1 MVSVTTSP
9 IITTTGPLP
18 TGIVGVQYAGA
29 TLAATGGT
37 PPYTWTATG
46 MPPGLTIAPSTGVIS
61 GIPTTAGA
69 YTVTVTVTDTASL
82 TSSTNFSITVTAS
95 GPVVHL
101 SPASLTFT
109 AQASSTQSAA
119 QTVTLTNIGNAP
131 LSFTGTGISIS
142 GGADFSQTNTCGTS
156 VAAGSNCVISVTF
169 NPSLLSSGTYF
180 AELNM
185 ADNASGSP
193 QQVSLTGIVTGT
205 ASGPIAN
212 LSTTLLTFAPQAPG
226 AASATQTVTLTNT
239 GNAPLSIAGSG
250 ITISGANA
258 TDFSQTNQCPASVAA
273 GSNCPINVT
282 FTPISSP
289 SGIVAAE
296 LNVADNAGGSPQQVG
311 LLGIVLP
318 STSVSCTIPPLTLSA
333 DSATDQIT
341 CAEDLTNPAPLGP
354 VALVCNLPAILS
366 KYITCSF
373 SPDSLSF
380 TSSST
385 PAYAASTTLSIQRV
399 QSGSASLERKSRPW
413 AASSGGVAFGAVLW
427 LPAWLFVSRRK
438 KAKSKRGILFLL
450 ILLCGLP
457 MITSCVGKSGSS
469 TPPAGTYQAS
479 VVLTGPG
486 LNETITFTIQ
496 EP

>member
-1 MVSVTTSP
+1 M
-9 IITTTGPLP
+9 
-18 TGIVGVQYAGA
+18 
-29 TLAATGGT
+29 
-37 PPYTWTATG
+37 
-46 MPPGLTIAPSTGVIS
+46 
-61 GIPTTAGA
+61 
-69 YTVTVTVTDTASL
+69 
-82 TSSTNFSITVTAS
+82 
-95 GPVVHL
+95 
-101 SPASLTFT
+101 
-109 AQASSTQSAA
+109 
-119 QTVTLTNIGNAP
+119 
-131 LSFTGTGISIS
+131 
-142 GGADFSQTNTCGTS
+142 
-156 VAAGSNCVISVTF
+156 
-169 NPSLLSSGTYF
+169 
-180 AELNM
+180 
-185 ADNASGSP
+185 
-193 QQVSLTGIVTGT
+193 SLTGIVTGT

-226 AASATQTVTLTNT
+226 VASATQTVTLTNT

-282 FTPISSP
+282 FTPISPP

-318 STSVSCTIPPLTLSA
+318 STSVSCTIPTINLSG
-333 DSATDQIT
+333 DSATNQIT

-354 VALVCNLPAILS
+354 IALVCNLPASLS

-399 QSGSASLERKSRPW
+399 QSGSASLERKPRPW

-427 LPAWLFVSRRK
+427 LPAWVFLARRK
-438 KAKSKRGILFLL
+438 KARSKRGILFLL

-457 MITSCVGKSGSS
+457 MISSCGGKTKGPP

-479 VVLTGPG
+479 VMLTGPG
-486 LNETITFTIQ
+486 LNETIAFTIQ
-496 EP
+496 EQ